1 MLFRSHLPYPC
12 GLRNI
17 DICIILSN
25 ALDNAIHACENMD
38 ADIKKNIHVSGRI
51 QGNFL
56 MIEIENSYQ
65 GNGVF
70 KKGTGL
76 SNVKMIAEKYGGAM
90 SVEALEHEFVFRVLL
105 IIPEQ
110 TDKK

>member
-1 MLFRSHLPYPC
+1 MHVKTWTLTS
-12 GLRNI
+12 
-17 DICIILSN
+17 
-25 ALDNAIHACENMD
+25 
-38 ADIKKNIHVSGRI
+38 KKNIHVSGRI